1 MLDKLLA
8 VSGRYQFQHVR
19 IESSNAEIQAD
30 LAARRGGVIVTA
42 HTGCLELC
50 RALAQQNPLLQLN
63 VLVHTRHS
71 VQFNQIL
78 ARLNPKFLLNLIEVT
93 QFNAVTALL
102 LHGKVTKYI
111 FGAHHASIRMS

>member
-1 MLDKLLA
+1 M
-8 VSGRYQFQHVR
+8 
-19 IESSNAEIQAD
+19 
-30 LAARRGGVIVTA
+30 
-42 HTGCLELC
+42 
-50 RALAQQNPLLQLN
+50 RALEQQNPLLQLN